1 MPEIKL
7 NEMEISAIGEVS
19 NISLGNAATSLGI
32 LIHNNIDISI
42 PSVEIKN
49 KGDIVKNHESDSI
62 ITRVNYVKGIQG
74 YSILFLKPDDVKMIA
89 DLMMGSDGYG
99 MFFQQDLSEL
109 HMSAISEAMNQM
121 MGSAATAMGIMLD
134 RLVDISTPEVVQM
147 NAGEYVKYEFPNDDK
162 FVQISFD
169 VKLGELIVCQMV
181 QMYPLML
188 AKAIADLFILKKES
202 EKQS

>member
-1 MPEIKL
+1 MPEINL

-42 PSVEIKN
+42 PKVEIKN
-49 KGDIVKNHESDSI
+49 KGDIVKNYADDSVI
-62 ITRVNYVKGIQG
+62 ARVNYVKGIQG

-99 MFFQQDLSEL
+99 MFYQMDFSEM
-109 HMSAISEAMNQM
+109 HISAISEAMNQM

-147 NAGEYVKYEFPNDDK
+147 NAGDYLQLEFPNDDR
-162 FVQISFD
+162 FVQISFE
-169 VKLGELIVCQMV
+169 VKLGDLIVCQMV
-181 QMYPLML
+181 QMYPFVL
-188 AKAIADLFILKKES
+188 AKAIADLFILRKE
-202 EKQS
+202 QGAN

>member
-1 MPEIKL
+1 MGEINL
-7 NEMEISAIGEVS
+7 NELEISAIGEVS
-19 NISLGNAATSLGI
+19 NISLGNAATALGI

-42 PSVEIKN
+42 PKVEIKN
-49 KGDIVKNHESDSI
+49 KGDIVKENTGNMV

-74 YSILFLKPDDVKMIA
+74 YSILFLKPDDVKMIT

-109 HMSAISEAMNQM
+109 HLSAISECMNQM

-147 NAGEYVKYEFPNDDK
+147 SAGDYVKYEFPNDDR
-162 FVQISFD
+162 FVQISFE
-169 VKLGELIVCQMV
+169 VKLGDLIVCQMV
-181 QMYPLML
+181 QMYPFVL
-188 AKAIADLFILKKES
+188 AKAIADLFILRKEQGN
-202 EKQS
+202 K